1 MIWHRLRKHLEP
13 NFLNHTAL
21 SNLFSDLIL
30 SIWTLKALRL
40 LSVLILSFIT
50 LKLRHFLSVFI
61 LSTLTNIYHGEF
73 FIDVTDAIL
82 AFYVFSVRALC
93 CLILCW
99 LIYIVYFLW
108 FATKWNLFWVHY
120 KLFYFKIY
128 FIIKRKRNNSIS
140 DKL

>member
-1 MIWHRLRKHLEP
+1 MIWHGLRKHLEP
-13 NFLNHTAL
+13 YFLNHTAL
-21 SNLFSDLIL
+21 SNLFSDLKL
-30 SIWTLKALRL
+30 SIRTLIRL
-40 LSVLILSFIT
+40 LSFLMLSFIT
-50 LKLRHFLSVFI
+50 LILRYFVFI
-61 LSTLTNIYHGEF
+61 LSTLTDIYHGEF

-128 FIIKRKRNNSIS
+128 YIIKRKRNNSIS

>member
-61 LSTLTNIYHGEF
+61 LSTLTDIYHGEF
-73 FIDVTDAIL
+73 FIDVTDTIL
-82 AFYVFSVRALC
+82 AF
-93 CLILCW
+93 
-99 LIYIVYFLW
+99 
-108 FATKWNLFWVHY
+108 
-120 KLFYFKIY
+120 
-128 FIIKRKRNNSIS
+128 
-140 DKL
+140 